1 MVAKFCGEHE
11 DRVKHFYCSN
21 HQTVFCRECIK
32 EDHTDEKCF
41 VVDLYEIEKMR
52 KLHRMN
58 NEKNKKQLEK
68 RKDDA
73 CNSCVS

>member
-1 MVAKFCGEHE
+1 
-11 DRVKHFYCSN
+11 
-21 HQTVFCRECIK
+21 
-32 EDHTDEKCF
+32 
-41 VVDLYEIEKMR
+41 MR

-73 CNSCVS
+73 CNSCVSQDIPLGQSDGDSKWFLKRKEKQLKAQHDL

>member
-1 MVAKFCGEHE
+1 
-11 DRVKHFYCSN
+11 
-21 HQTVFCRECIK
+21 
-32 EDHTDEKCF
+32 

-73 CNSCVS
+73 GNSCVSQEIIISQSDGDSKWFLKRKEKQLKAQPDL